1 MSHANSQGVPR
12 GRTGGEA
19 LAISRAL
26 GLGVFALALTVMLGW
41 LLDLDLPKRILPGVV
56 EMRLATAIGFALAGV
71 GLQLRASA
79 RLEVARIGIALAVLL
94 LAFCAVHLGPVLS
107 GAELALGSTLFDSI
121 GRFASGADATAR
133 MSPATAIGLLLV
145 AIATMVDRR
154 WPRLGHAAA
163 LSAFTLA
170 LVELLA
176 FIYEIEPLLQF
187 GRFEGIPF
195 HASLGLLAASLG
207 ALFLRPDIG
216 LPSALVDDSIAG
228 RELRRVLPVSIGV
241 PLVLGALARVG
252 DRAGLWSDDYD
263 MAILASATM
272 IALLTLTVVL
282 YRSLRDSEAIKDG
295 ALDSL
300 GASELRYRTTFEHAT
315 IGIAHLSPEGRW
327 LRANARLCEMLG
339 YEEAELCEL
348 TYASVSHLD
357 DLDVDVKQW
366 ELLRRGEID
375 AYGVERRFRSKSGE
389 EIVAE
394 VRLVREEDAAG
405 NLVHFIAVLQDITGR
420 KISEG
425 TMRVYQR
432 ALAAARNGIVIT
444 DAARPDHPVSYVND
458 AFLEITGYEASEV
471 LGRNCR
477 FLNEK
482 ARDQAAVREIRDAIE
497 RGESCSVLMRNH
509 RKDGSGFWNQLSI
522 APVEGPDGKIGHYIG
537 VMTDATER
545 VRAGAERDDLLRI
558 AENANRAKDRFL
570 AVVSHELRSPLN
582 AILAWSS
589 ILEDE
594 GGDEVVERAA
604 SAISA
609 AVRSQERLIDDLLDV
624 SRIRGERLEVHPVRI
639 ELSSAI
645 RDVVEQMR
653 AIAVE
658 RSIELALEVSCDD
671 VQVDADPERI
681 SQIVRNLVDNAL
693 KYTPPQGRIDVV
705 LVAGE
710 QSVELTIRDTGP
722 GLEAGDLD
730 RIFDEFWQGSAP
742 GAVGAKGLGLG
753 LPIVRYLVE
762 RHQGSIEAKSDGPG
776 HGLSMIIRLPRPAQP
791 EGEPA
796 RDRPIASRPVDSTDP
811 TDLTDATDATG
822 AGAVAAAATSEA
834 IVSAPRDESAPQ
846 ESREVDLVGLEIVVV
861 DDDPDWVEAASSA
874 FAKRK
879 AIVRSAHSVAEALR
893 HFERGSPDLLV
904 SDIGLP
910 DRTGLDLIRAVRRL
924 PQPAGS
930 VLAIAVTGMTDAESR
945 ARVRRAG
952 FDACLGKPIPPEVV
966 VGEIARL
973 RNLIAAPNAPER
985 RVLVVADEKAA
996 AEPIVEGLRSEGHAV
1011 EVARSAEATTTRIRA
1026 DRPGF
1031 VVIHEPL
1038 DAVEADTIAERAF
1051 SVDAHLDVVLIAS
1064 GDHEIDSEAFD
1075 LVLTG
1080 PAAWE
1085 TLSRFLRFANPAAD
1099 EEEA

>member
-12 GRTGGEA
+12 ERTEGEA
-19 LAISRAL
+19 LSISRAL

-41 LLDLDLPKRILPGVV
+41 LLDLDLLKRILPGAV
-56 EMRLATAIGFALAGV
+56 EMRFATATGFALAGV

-79 RLEVARIGIALAVLL
+79 RLELARIGIALASLL
-94 LAFCAVHLGPVLS
+94 LAFCAFHLGLVLS
-107 GAELALGSTLFDSI
+107 GRELDLGSALFGSI
-121 GRFASGADATAR
+121 GRFASGSEATAR

-187 GRFEGIPF
+187 GRFEGIPI

-207 ALFLRPDIG
+207 ALFLRPDVG

-339 YEEAELCEL
+339 YEEAELCAL
-348 TYASVSHLD
+348 TYASVSHLE

-444 DAARPDHPVSYVND
+444 DAARPDHPISYVND

-509 RKDGSGFWNQLSI
+509 RKDGSGFWNQLAI
-522 APVEGPDGKIGHYIG
+522 APVEGPDGRIGHYIG

-545 VRAGAERDDLLRI
+545 VRAGAERDDLLRV

-653 AIAVE
+653 AIAAE
-658 RSIELALEVSCDD
+658 RSIELALEVPCDD

-693 KYTPPQGRIDVV
+693 KYTPPQGRIDVR

-722 GLEAGDLD
+722 GLEAEDLD

-796 RDRPIASRPVDSTDP
+796 RDRSIANRPLDTAHS
-811 TDLTDATDATG
+811 ATADDTES
-822 AGAVAAAATSEA
+822 TSEA
-834 IVSAPRDESAPQ
+834 IDSAPRDASAPN
-846 ESREVDLVGLEIVVV
+846 ESREADLVGLEIVVV
-861 DDDPDWVEAASSA
+861 DDDADWVEAASSA

-910 DRTGLDLIRAVRRL
+910 DRTGLDLIGAVRRL

-952 FDACLGKPIPPEVV
+952 FDGCLGKPIPPEVV

-973 RNLIAAPNAPER
+973 RNLIAASNAPER

-1011 EVARSAEATTTRIRA
+1011 EIARSAEATTARIRA
-1026 DRPGF
+1026 DRPRF

-1051 SVDAHLDVVLIAS
+1051 SVDAHLDVVLIAN

-1080 PAAWE
+1080 PAAWD